1 MNVLFLTHAFPRTV
15 DDVAGSFILRLAV
28 ALKGE
33 GITARV
39 LAPHAPGL
47 AEEDT
52 VQGIAVR
59 RFRYA
64 PEMMETLAYAGTMAE
79 QVRGSWT
86 ARLALGGLI
95 ASAIGAA
102 ARVGKRDH
110 PELIHAHWWFPS
122 GLAAVAAARLRRLP
136 LVTTLHGSDVRLAH
150 KVPGARTLY
159 AQVATRSA
167 VVTAVSS
174 WLASQGAV
182 LAPHAPEPRVAQMP
196 VDVSLF
202 GPGGARASDRLLFVG
217 RLTAQKGVDVLLRA
231 LAQLPPELSIDIIG
245 DGPEG
250 DNLRVLANSLGL
262 RERVRW
268 QSSMPQAALVDFYR
282 GATAVVVPSVEE
294 GLGLVAVEAHLCET
308 AVVAFDSGGLRDVVI
323 EGETGVLAREVSPDS
338 LAASLNDLLQ
348 RPDKGASLGKVG
360 RSRALERFAPDGV
373 ARRYAAIYREAIN
386 HFHDHKG

>member
-33 GITARV
+33 GIIARV

-47 AEEDT
+47 AEEDAI
-52 VQGIAVR
+52 QGIAVR

-64 PEMMETLAYAGTMAE
+64 PEAMETLAYAGTMAE

-102 ARVGKRDH
+102 TRAGKRDR
-110 PELIHAHWWFPS
+110 PQIIHAHWWFPS
-122 GLAAVAAARLRRLP
+122 GLAAVAVATVRRVP
-136 LVTTLHGSDVRLAH
+136 LVTTLHGSDVRLAY
-150 KVPGARTLY
+150 KVPGARTVY
-159 AQVATRSA
+159 GQVAARSSI
-167 VVTAVSS
+167 VTAVSN
-174 WLASQGAV
+174 WLAAQGAV

-202 GPGGARASDRLLFVG
+202 TPGGVRASDRLLFVG
-217 RLTAQKGVDVLLRA
+217 RLTTQKGVDVLLRA
-231 LAQLPPELSIDIIG
+231 LAKLPREVSIDIIG

-250 DNLRVLANSLGL
+250 DNLRVLASSLDL
-262 RERVRW
+262 RERIRW
-268 QSSMPQAALVDFYR
+268 HRAMPQGALVEFYR
-282 GATAVVVPSVEE
+282 AATAVVVPSVDE
-294 GLGLVAVEAHLCET
+294 GLGLVAVEAHLCE
-308 AVVAFDSGGLRDVVI
+308 APVVAFDSGGLRDVVI
-323 EGETGVLAREVSPDS
+323 DGETGVLVREVSVGA
-338 LAASLNDLLQ
+338 LAAALNDLLQ
-348 RPDKGASLGKVG
+348 RPGKGAALGRAG
-360 RSRALERFAPDGV
+360 RSRALERFAPDVV

-386 HFHDHKG
+386 HFNDRKG

>member
-268 QSSMPQAALVDFYR
+268 HSSMPQAALVDFYR